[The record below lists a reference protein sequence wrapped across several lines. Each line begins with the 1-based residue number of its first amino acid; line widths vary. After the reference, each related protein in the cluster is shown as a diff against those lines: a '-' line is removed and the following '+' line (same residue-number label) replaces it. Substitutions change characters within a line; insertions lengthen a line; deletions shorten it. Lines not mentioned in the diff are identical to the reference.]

1 MSRDFDSVLIEYAKA
16 GKKPV
21 YCTIGDGERIPVP
34 LEYASDVKS
43 FSSLLFQKEQKIQEY
58 RKRNAAQSNKP
69 LRMWSCKVGEFSVPV
84 PYEDALNNVPISE
97 SVQKLK
103 KEALR
108 RYAQAVS
115 LARTLQ
121 KEYPEDHI
129 QVTLDPQKLKKMARK
144 HQVHGLREVTKALS
158 KTFRVP
164 PMKAA
169 RAVVSQKGG
178 LTQAAAYFL
187 GSKVKRVSSKSQ
199 SKKLIS
205 DKALRRLRTA
215 ALQAL
220 VLGTTF
226 AGTWKL
232 ASLTKDK
239 EKKHNV
245 VAQVVVPNQPKE
257 KTDTSTVAFQPSQ
270 LSDVETETAARH
282 AGKMGDKSGIP
293 AVKKTKPIGAVPSK
307 TSAGLVPKTANGA
320 YAQNLQMAIDCH
332 DEMVCFFAIYEGF
345 RAEAYRCS
353 AGYPTIGYGM
363 RWVSGRKVKMGD
375 RTNKEKA
382 AVDLTKFFD
391 TYIFPRLQDVPRV
404 LTKSELGTFTMF
416 SGNLGPNAAVR
427 SDFFKNFG
435 SDSPDYDIMAAQ
447 LGRHCRYKDKTGIY
461 RQSEGLKDRRAF
473 EAYLLK
479 SGDDIGYFLTLS
491 PKMVGRVRKH
501 LKTHDNLDYFV
512 ASSVEKSVLSR
523 LPDELQRH
531 LVDKYDICV
540 GADGKLVSNNPSGL
554 TLAEKQQRRKGNLI
568 AENLSNTPFP
578 NQSFAL
584 DTKQEKLALR
594 SSAKNNSR

>member
-43 FSSLLFQKEQKIQEY
+43 FSSLLFQKDQKIQEY
-58 RKRNAAQSNKP
+58 QKYNASQSGKQ
-69 LRMWSCKVGEFSVPV
+69 LKMWNCKVGEFSIPI
-84 PYEDALNNVPISE
+84 PYEDALNNVPVSE

-103 KEALR
+103 REALR
-108 RYAQAVS
+108 RYAQAVN
-115 LARTLQ
+115 LAKTLQ

-129 QVTLDPQKLKKMARK
+129 QVTLNPQRLKKMARK
-144 HQVHGLREVTKALS
+144 HQVHGLREVTKTLS
-158 KTFRVP
+158 KTFRIS

-169 RAVVSQKGG
+169 RKVVAQKGSV
-178 LTQAAAYFL
+178 TRTAAYFS
-187 GSKVKRVSSKSQ
+187 GKKVKRVSPKTQ
-199 SKKLIS
+199 SKKFIS

-226 AGTWKL
+226 VGTWKL
-232 ASLTKDK
+232 ASLAKNSEK
-239 EKKHNV
+239 ENNAV
-245 VAQVVVPNQPKE
+245 SQDTVQNMPKE
-257 KTDTSTVAFQPSQ
+257 KTDSTMVAFQPPQ
-270 LSDVETETAARH
+270 VPETTTEPTVKHAEKARAKSD
-282 AGKMGDKSGIP
+282 IP
-293 AVKKTKPIGAVPSK
+293 VVKKTKPAVAVPSRP
-307 TSAGLVPKTANGA
+307 SIGLAPQNANGA
-320 YAQNLQMAIDCH
+320 YAQNLQMALDCH

-345 RAEAYRCS
+345 RAEAYRCP

-363 RWVSGRKVKMGD
+363 RWMSGRKVRMGD
-375 RTNKEKA
+375 RINKEKA

-391 TYIFPRLQDVPRV
+391 TYLFPRLQTVSRV
-404 LTKSELGTFTMF
+404 LTKSELGVFTMF

-435 SDSPDYDIMAAQ
+435 SDHPDYDIMETQ
-447 LGRHCRYKDKTGIY
+447 LGRHCRYKDENGVY

-501 LKTHDNLDYFV
+501 LRTHDNLDYFV
-512 ASSVEKSVLSR
+512 ASSVEKSILSR
-523 LPDELQRH
+523 LPVELQQH
-531 LVDKYDICV
+531 LIDKYSICV
-540 GADGKLVSNNPSGL
+540 GADGKLVSNNPSGM
-554 TLAEKQQRRKGNLI
+554 TLAEKQKRRGGDLI
-568 AENLSNTPFP
+568 ADNLGNASFP
-578 NQSFAL
+578 NQPFTLNAK
-584 DTKQEKLALR
+584 TEGLAL
-594 SSAKNNSR
+594 NNISKEFSR

>member
-43 FSSLLFQKEQKIQEY
+43 FSSLLFQQEQKVQEY
-58 RKRNAAQSNKP
+58 HKRNAAQSNKP
-69 LRMWSCKVGEFSVPV
+69 LRMWNCKVGEFSVPV

-97 SVQKLK
+97 SAQKLK

-108 RYAQAVS
+108 RYAQAVN
-115 LARTLQ
+115 LAKMLQ

-178 LTQAAAYFL
+178 LTQAAAYFS
-187 GSKVKRVSSKSQ
+187 GKKIKRVYSKSQ

-205 DKALRRLRTA
+205 DKALRCLRVA
-215 ALQAL
+215 ALQTL
-220 VLGTTF
+220 VIGTTF
-226 AGTWKL
+226 VGTWKL
-232 ASLTKDK
+232 ASLSKNSEK
-239 EKKHNV
+239 ENNAV
-245 VAQVVVPNQPKE
+245 SQNTPKE
-257 KTDTSTVAFQPSQ
+257 KTDSSTVAFQPSQ
-270 LSDVETETAARH
+270 VSETTTEPIVRRTEKTGEKSDISV
-282 AGKMGDKSGIP
+282 
-293 AVKKTKPIGAVPSK
+293 VKKTKPAVAVPSK

-345 RAEAYRCS
+345 RAEAYRCP

-363 RWVSGRKVKMGD
+363 RWTSGRKVRMGD
-375 RTNKEKA
+375 RINKEKA

-391 TYIFPRLQDVPRV
+391 TYIFPRLQTVPRV

-416 SGNLGPNAAVR
+416 SGNLGPNAAVK

-435 SDSPDYDIMAAQ
+435 SDHPDYDIMEAQ

-491 PKMVGRVRKH
+491 PKMVGCVRKH
-501 LKTHDNLDYFV
+501 LRTHDNLDYFV
-512 ASSVEKSVLSR
+512 ASSVEKSILSR
-523 LPDELQRH
+523 LPVELQQH
-531 LVDKYDICV
+531 LIDKYSICV
-540 GADGKLVSNNPSGL
+540 GADGKLVSNNPSGM

-578 NQSFAL
+578 NQSFTL
-584 DTKQEKLALR
+584 DAKTEGLAL
-594 SSAKNNSR
+594 NSLSKAVSR